1 MAIRRVSGEEFVDQA
16 RSEDPARAGIAENVS
31 SSEEISHS
39 QLQKRVELAD
49 PDLALEVARGV
60 SRRWPN
66 TIAALGD

>member
-1 MAIRRVSGEEFVDQA
+1 MATRVSGERFVGQA
-16 RSEDPARAGIAENVS
+16 RSEDPGITENVS
-31 SSEEISHS
+31 FSGEIAHS
-39 QLQKRVELAD
+39 QLQQKRVELAD